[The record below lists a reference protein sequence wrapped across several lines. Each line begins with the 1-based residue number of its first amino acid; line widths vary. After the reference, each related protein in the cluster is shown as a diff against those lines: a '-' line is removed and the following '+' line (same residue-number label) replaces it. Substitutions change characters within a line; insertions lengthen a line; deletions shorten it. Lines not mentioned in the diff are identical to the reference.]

1 MLPTDA
7 QADWPYIN
15 KPPQYGTMDDLST
28 ADLLQLEKLILN
40 TLKRNTNRGP
50 QYGEFSVAGLYTW
63 LNECRDILQ
72 KRKQKNS
79 YNILKSMV
87 SPLDK
92 NYE

>member
-7 QADWPYIN
+7 QAAWPYIN
-15 KPPQYGTMDDLST
+15 RTPQYGTMDDLST

-50 QYGEFSVAGLYTW
+50 TYGEFSIAGLNGW

-72 KRKQKNS
+72 KRKYKSS
-79 YNILKSMV
+79 YKILKNMV
-87 SPLDK
+87 LTA
-92 NYE
+92 